1 MSNLYGGTLVISNGF
16 QNTFNQFAKDM
27 NRTGNQFKKFT
38 NDNTN
43 QANKAGRAWQD
54 SFGKANKSFDK
65 FFSNTTSKIGKITAG
80 FLTIKG
86 AISGVQ
92 KILESGMDFQNAS
105 VFLNAVYGDKVG
117 AQKFKWATKEAN
129 NTPFSENEV
138 ANGLAKAHSLGLRD
152 DEKTF
157 KMYEDLGSYA
167 KITGT
172 GDLNS
177 AIDAIA
183 DARSGEWERIFT
195 ITGAKRSQFEEFAK
209 ERGMGRFTN
218 KDGKVTDPEKFMEV
232 LKAYMDDKGITGM
245 TEKFS
250 KTLSGRLSTLK
261 GNFSK
266 MLAEVGGIN
275 DKGEVESGSLFDQAA
290 KGLERLIEALG
301 RFAKSES
308 FTKIKNAL
316 GKLGQAI
323 IDGLDYLSTH
333 PEVVD
338 KLLSLGKAFIRFKV
352 VSTLIKPF
360 KDFSGKLL
368 DLLTM
373 INDFKTGKGVFK
385 AAKTASNFAGDMV
398 TPSSKGGIKQKIKN
412 FGSSIAKTFKNIGSS
427 IAKSKVGQTVKNFV
441 GSIAKSKVGQT
452 IKGLGSK
459 IAKSGIGQAA
469 KNAFGKVFKSSAAK
483 GAAKA
488 ATKGA
493 AKGGIIKGGSKLL
506 GKAAGP
512 IGAALEAFDFTFSED
527 NMLRKLFNWSGKNK
541 SAMFNNGEV
550 KERDYVGFGV
560 SNISKGLMWLLQK
573 HALISDE
580 QYKTYAKNVDAY
592 NINRDNYMN
601 GKADSY
607 VPFWDIVKDK
617 GRTDFFPEVN
627 VNIEKV
633 EKTADI
639 DDFMIKF
646 SNMLNKAYS
655 RNSVNR

>member
-16 QNTFNQFAKDM
+16 NSTLNQFAKDM
-27 NRTGNQFKKFT
+27 NRAGNQFKKFT

-245 TEKFS
+245 TDKFS

-261 GNFSK
+261 GNFGK

-308 FTKIKNAL
+308 FNKIKNAL

-338 KLLSLGKAFIRFKV
+338 KLLSLGKAFIGFKV
-352 VSTLIKPF
+352 VSTLLQPF

-385 AAKTASNFAGDMV
+385 AAKTASNFADDMV
-398 TPSSKGGIKQKIKN
+398 TPSSKGGIKN

-469 KNAFGKVFKSSAAK
+469 KNAFGKIFKSSAAK
-483 GAAKA
+483 GAAKG
-488 ATKGA
+488 ATKVA
-493 AKGGIIKGGSKLL
+493 AKSGSKLL
-506 GKAAGP
+506 GSAAGP
-512 IGAALEAFDFTFSED
+512 IGAGVAAGIEFGDTMYNDENSI
-527 NMLRKLFNWSGKNK
+527 RKWINSGIGKIK
-541 SAMFNNGEV
+541 GE
-550 KERDYVGFGV
+550 KHDYVGASF
-560 SNISKGLMWLLQK
+560 SNWAKGLLEFYHK
-573 HALISDE
+573 IGFSPNNYTEE
-580 QYKTYAKNVDAY
+580 QYKNMRKNLSAY
-592 NINRDNYMN
+592 SQVKDDYLN
-601 GKADSY
+601 GRTDSY
-607 VPFWDIVKDK
+607 VPFWDVLKDK
-617 GRTDFFPEVN
+617 GKTDLFPEVKI
-627 VNIEKV
+627 NIEKV
-633 EKTADI
+633 EKGADI
-639 DDFMIKF
+639 DELMIKF
-646 SNMLNKAYS
+646 SNMFNKVFS
-655 RNSVNR
+655 RNSVNG